1 MSINGYACIDQVD
14 CFCWQ
19 VVWESTRDVLISKL
33 VTCIRFDVVG
43 IVDDQPMSLYQA
55 SLVKSIWRV
64 EAEK

>member
-1 MSINGYACIDQVD
+1 MSIDGYACINQVD

-43 IVDDQPMSLYQA
+43 IVDDQPMSLSGVSRKVDLA
-55 SLVKSIWRV
+55 CGS
-64 EAEK
+64 